1 MVCTKSR
8 QRLHP
13 PNQTVDPCSS
23 PHVCPY
29 LKDVYYTYSYSLK
42 VRKTEEHIIF
52 CLQYDRSAL
61 RHLPAARPL
70 VKDLQPA
77 SARCASW
84 PHTVRGQDL
93 GSPATRLRYLV
104 RTHHARYTGTQ
115 RIVKQRDAESRMLWE
130 TRSPSAPPRL
140 SALVA
145 NTHQPTHVQVQS
157 WRDLYSASGRCVCL
171 LSVYVC
177 VGRGAKC

>member
-1 MVCTKSR
+1 MFLSPCVSPSR
-8 QRLHP
+8 GCIL
-13 PNQTVDPCSS
+13 N
-23 PHVCPY
+23 
-29 LKDVYYTYSYSLK
+29 TYSYSLK
-42 VRKTEEHIIF
+42 VRKTEEYIIF
-52 CLQYDRSAL
+52 CLQYTRTEKMPVETDRSAL

-93 GSPATRLRYLV
+93 GSPATRLRSFV

-157 WRDLYSASGRCVCL
+157 WRDLCSANGRCVCP
-171 LSVYVC
+171 LSVYV
-177 VGRGAKC
+177 